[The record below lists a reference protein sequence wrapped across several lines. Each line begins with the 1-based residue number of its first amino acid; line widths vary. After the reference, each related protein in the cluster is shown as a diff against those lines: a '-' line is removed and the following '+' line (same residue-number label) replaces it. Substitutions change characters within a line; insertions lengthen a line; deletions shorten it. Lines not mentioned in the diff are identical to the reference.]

1 MVFNVLKVKEI
12 AQMLGLKKHTLLYHI
27 RTKEDIQN
35 LFEIDVKD
43 NGYCID
49 VKNAQILI
57 NRLLEDNIIS
67 EEVFNSALKVL
78 KVSVK
83 SVNEDVKGGIE
94 PDTSDTDKQI
104 RISMLEAEVKHL
116 NELLKA
122 VKSENDTVKE
132 ELKEKNSQINRLI
145 EENHINQ
152 QLMIQYQIERNRLI
166 EYKSDDSG
174 EKSQEEFQEHNHEQ
188 EQKQNKLKWWQKLF
202 R

>member
-1 MVFNVLKVKEI
+1 MLKVKEI
-12 AQMLGLKKHTLLYHI
+12 AQILGLKKHTLLYHI

-49 VKNAQILI
+49 VENAKMLI

-83 SVNEDVKGGIE
+83 NVNEDVKGGIE
-94 PDTSDTDKQI
+94 PDRSDTDKQI
-104 RISMLEAEVKHL
+104 RISMLDAEIRHL

-122 VKSENDTVKE
+122 VKSENDIIKE
-132 ELKEKNSQINRLI
+132 ELKEKNSQISRLI

-152 QLMIQYQIERNRLI
+152 QLMIQYQIERNKLI
-166 EYKSDDSG
+166 EYKSDDIN
-174 EKSQEEFQEHNHEQ
+174 EKVDQNK
-188 EQKQNKLKWWQKLF
+188 KQNNFKWWQKLF

>member
-1 MVFNVLKVKEI
+1 
-12 AQMLGLKKHTLLYHI
+12 MLGLKKHTLLYHI

-49 VKNAQILI
+49 VENAQILI

-67 EEVFNSALKVL
+67 EDVFNSALKVL

-83 SVNEDVKGGIE
+83 SVNEDVKVGIE

-166 EYKSDDSG
+166 EYKSDDSE

>member
-1 MVFNVLKVKEI
+1 MLKVKEI

-49 VKNAQILI
+49 VENAQILI

-67 EEVFNSALKVL
+67 EDVFNSALKVL

-83 SVNEDVKGGIE
+83 SVNEDVKVGIE

-166 EYKSDDSG
+166 EYKSDDSE